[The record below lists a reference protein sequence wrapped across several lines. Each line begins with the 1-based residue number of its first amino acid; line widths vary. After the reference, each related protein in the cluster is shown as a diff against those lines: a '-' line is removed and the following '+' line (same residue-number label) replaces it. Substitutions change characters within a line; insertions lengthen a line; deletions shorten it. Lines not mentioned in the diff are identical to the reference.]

1 MTAISHCTILAV
13 DDTEANIDV
22 LMDTLGNDYELM
34 VAMDGP
40 SALEAVAT
48 AIADGVPPDLILL
61 DIMMPGMNGYE
72 VCERLKA
79 DAATAD
85 IPVIFLTAL
94 TEIGSKTRGF
104 QVGAVDYMTKPFEIP
119 EVRARVETH
128 LSLALARR
136 ELARQN
142 QILEQKVRQR
152 TRELVLTQDVTI
164 HALASLAETRDNETG
179 GHIRRTQNY
188 VRVLALHLRETF
200 ALSDEDIEMLYKS
213 APLHDIGKVG
223 IPDAIL
229 LKAGRLTDEEFLIM
243 KSHPT
248 LGMQALAVAEDSMG
262 GEPCH
267 FLRFAK
273 EIAYSHHERW
283 DGCGYPQ
290 RLAGEAIPLSARL
303 MALADVYDA
312 LISRRVY
319 KPPLPHAR
327 AVEMILD
334 GRGAHFDPRVVD
346 SFIQCEE
353 DCRQIALANTD
364 HQEELETLSQAY
376 VRG

>member
-1 MTAISHCTILAV
+1 MTNTAPCSIFIV
-13 DDTEANIDV
+13 DDTEANIDI
-22 LMDTLGNDYELM
+22 LMDTFGSDNELM
-34 VAMDGP
+34 VAMDGT

-48 AIADGVPPDLILL
+48 AIAEGCPPDLILL
-61 DIMMPGMNGYE
+61 DIMMSDMNGYE

-79 DAATAD
+79 DPASAE

-94 TEIGSKTRGF
+94 TEVGHKTRGF
-104 QVGAVDYMTKPFEIP
+104 EVGAVDYITKPFEIQ
-119 EVRARVETH
+119 ELRARVHTH
-128 LSLALARR
+128 LSLALAQR
-136 ELARQN
+136 ELANQN
-142 QILEQKVRQR
+142 QILEEKVRQR

-188 VRVLALHLRETF
+188 VWVLGKQLHKTF
-200 ALSDEDIEMLYKS
+200 ALADSDIEMIFKS

-229 LKAGRLTDEEFLIM
+229 LKAGRLSQEEFHIM

-248 LGMQALAVAEDSMG
+248 LGMQALAVAEASMG

-267 FLRFAK
+267 FLGVAK
-273 EIAYSHHERW
+273 EIVHGHHERW
-283 DGCGYPQ
+283 DGSGYPQ
-290 RLAGEAIPLSARL
+290 GQAGDAIPLSARL
-303 MALADVYDA
+303 MAVADVYDA

-319 KPPLPHAR
+319 KPPLPHPQ
-327 AVEMILD
+327 AVEMIIQ
-334 GRGAHFDPRVVD
+334 GRGTHFDPRVVD
-346 SFIQCEE
+346 AFREREE
-353 DCRQIALANTD
+353 DFRQIALAHADN
-364 HQEELETLSQAY
+364 QEETDALCQVF